1 MLCSIQH
8 ARIPPGEEYGAKPV
22 PGIAGILH
30 LILVPNAI
38 NFDINNTIFFLVAQL
53 FWMLPTLSACHT

>member
-8 ARIPPGEEYGAKPV
+8 ARIPPGEEYGAATCT
-22 PGIAGILH
+22 GIDGILH
-30 LILVPNAI
+30 LILAPNAI
-38 NFDINNTIFFLVAQL
+38 NFNINNNIFFLVAQL